1 MLTFIDWL
9 PLRYF
14 VAGCCLILWF
24 RIMIDIAHTIA
35 FTVIKKDLGLV
46 GMICHALFL
55 IGGIAILGKLSLILL
70 T

>member
-14 VAGCCLILWF
+14 VAGCCLLLWF

>member
-1 MLTFIDWL
+1 MLGFIDTL

-24 RIMIDIAHTIA
+24 RIMVDIAHTIA
-35 FTVIKKDLGLV
+35 FTIIKKDLGLV

-55 IGGIAILGKLSLILL
+55 IGGITVLGKLSLILL

>member
-14 VAGCCLILWF
+14 VAGCGLVLWF
-24 RIMIDIAHTIA
+24 RIMIDFAHTIA
-35 FTVIKKDLGLV
+35 FVVIKKELGLL
-46 GMICHALFL
+46 GLIAHGLFL
-55 IGGIAILGKLSLILL
+55 IGGITVLGKLSLILL

>member
-14 VAGCCLILWF
+14 VAGCCLLLWF

-35 FTVIKKDLGLV
+35 FTIIKKELGLV

>member
-14 VAGCCLILWF
+14 VAGCCLLLWF

-35 FTVIKKDLGLV
+35 FTIIKKDLGLV

-55 IGGIAILGKLSLILL
+55 IGGITVLGKLSLILL

>member
-1 MLTFIDWL
+1 MLGFIDWL

-24 RIMIDIAHTIA
+24 RIMIDMAHMIA
-35 FTVIKKDLGLV
+35 FTIIKKDLGL
-46 GMICHALFL
+46 
-55 IGGIAILGKLSLILL
+55 